1 MKPRLL
7 HQSKPSWV
15 KALLVRVGFS
25 TACFFAGLAVT
36 IGLVDVSYQAGYDQG
51 KAAKMESAVLKTL
64 LVRDQ
69 EFTRQACTAWWFDMS
84 SKERKVK

>member
-7 HQSKPSWV
+7 HIEKPS
-15 KALLVRVGFS
+15 KIRALLARVGFS

-36 IGLVDVSYQAGYDQG
+36 IGLVDISYQAGFDQG
-51 KAAKMESAVLKTL
+51 KATKMESSVLKTL
-64 LVRDQ
+64 MVRDQ

-84 SKERKVK
+84 GKERKVK